1 MNKKNILDKLSQVKD
16 KYINDGVDIVG
27 IFGSFAKGTNTKN
40 SDIDIA
46 YSLNKELFFKKYSGF
61 ASASRITDIK
71 DELST
76 LFNKNVDFIS
86 LENSNILLTKEIK
99 RDISY
104 V

>member
-1 MNKKNILDKLSQVKD
+1 MNKKSVLDKLLKVKD
-16 KYINDGVDIVG
+16 KYIKDGVDIIG
-27 IFGSFAKGTNTKN
+27 IFGSFAKDTNTKT

-71 DELST
+71 DELSQ

-86 LENSNILLTKEIK
+86 LENSNTLLIQEIK
-99 RDISY
+99 RDMSY

>member
-1 MNKKNILDKLSQVKD
+1 MNKKNILDKLSIVKN
-16 KYINDGVDIVG
+16 KYIKDGVDIIG
-27 IFGSFAKGTNTKN
+27 IFGSYSRNTPNVN

-46 YSLNKELFFKKYSGF
+46 YSLNKEIFFKKYSGF

-71 DELST
+71 DELSK

-86 LENSNILLTKEIK
+86 LENSNILLTQEIK
-99 RDISY
+99 KDLSY

>member
-1 MNKKNILDKLSQVKD
+1 MDKKYILDKLSKVKN
-16 KYINDGVDIVG
+16 KYIKDGVDIIG
-27 IFGSFAKGTNTKN
+27 IFGSYAKNTPTIN

-61 ASASRITDIK
+61 ASASKITDIK
-71 DELST
+71 EELSK

-86 LENSNILLTKEIK
+86 LENSNFQLTQEIK
-99 RDISY
+99 KNIFY

>member
-1 MNKKNILDKLSQVKD
+1 MNKKNILDKLSTVKN
-16 KYINDGVDIVG
+16 KYIKDGVDIIG
-27 IFGSFAKGTNTKN
+27 IFGSFAKDINTKN

-71 DELST
+71 DELSK

-86 LENSNILLTKEIK
+86 LENSNTLLTQEIK
-99 RDISY
+99 KNLSY